1 MEDLRTQKTRK
12 AIEQATI
19 ELIEEKGFSKVRIN
33 EIARRAIV
41 NRNTIYLHYQSKEDI
56 VVSILEHHFSFER
69 ILMVAGKL
77 LKTKMSREELR
88 NSYYELLEA
97 MEKDIYLFRVV
108 ITDPNLN
115 GYLGSVNNKI
125 KELAFR
131 SMGRDPSNRTVIEYI
146 VSGTF
151 GVIVRWIIYA
161 NETIEKIA
169 DELTELTY
177 ANMKMLKR

>member
-1 MEDLRTQKTRK
+1 MEDLRTQKTKK

-19 ELIEEKGFSKVRIN
+19 ELIELKGFSKVRMN
-33 EIARRAIV
+33 EIAQRAVV
-41 NRNTIYLHYQSKEDI
+41 NRNTIYLHYESKEDI
-56 VVSILEHHFSFER
+56 VVSILEHHFSFNK
-69 ILMVAGKL
+69 ILMVAGRL

-88 NSYYELLEA
+88 DSFYKLLEA
-97 MEKDIYLFRVV
+97 MERDIELFRIV

-115 GYLGSVNNKI
+115 GYLTSVNNKI
-125 KELAFR
+125 KELAYR
-131 SMGRDPSNRTVIEYI
+131 SIDQDATNRTIIEYI

-161 NETIEKIA
+161 NESIDKIA